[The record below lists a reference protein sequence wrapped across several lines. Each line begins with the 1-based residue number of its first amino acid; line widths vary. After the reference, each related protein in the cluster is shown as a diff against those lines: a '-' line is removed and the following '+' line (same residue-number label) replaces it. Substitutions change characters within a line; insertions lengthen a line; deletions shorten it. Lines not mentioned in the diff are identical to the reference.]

1 MKNLARRQLITFPNS
16 YFHHICIQLNP
27 VAQED
32 FPCGSELLHDLK
44 ILCWK
49 RINCHERQI
58 YRFELWE
65 MRGTY
70 LKEKQRPLSSRS
82 GATV

>member
-44 ILCWK
+44 ILC
-49 RINCHERQI
+49 
-58 YRFELWE
+58 
-65 MRGTY
+65 
-70 LKEKQRPLSSRS
+70 
-82 GATV
+82 